1 MNRNTA
7 RRPIR
12 RRATP
17 RSAALL
23 LLLCACTQIL
33 FAQQDSTSP
42 NAARPDTTKPGSAKP
57 DVARHD
63 SAAVVSPKK
72 PRPMSWKDV
81 PSWKYI
87 STPSVML
94 SPDGKWLAWSL
105 LTTEGDGELIVK
117 STADTLTRR
126 YPIGGANQ
134 ASFAFSEDG
143 QWIAFKQSP
152 AYKEIKAAAKT
163 PGKQLFDKLLLVNLA
178 TGKSTTFEKAG
189 EYAFN
194 GKAATCL
201 AVSLVREKAA
211 GVKPDD
217 PKSNDLLLIELKTG
231 KIQDVGSVGE
241 FMFDKPGSWLAY
253 TTETAGKTGNGL
265 YLLAIAT
272 RQTAVL
278 DNDKMTYKSLGWKE
292 EGDAFAVLK
301 MKKDSSWKTEKGIV
315 IGVKDLGASPKVIVY
330 DPAKDSVGFPKGMTV
345 SGNRAPRWSD
355 DLSRLFFGIA
365 VLKPEKKRSDSAAK
379 KDGDTTKPDM
389 IIWNGRDSRL
399 QSRQQVEETQDK
411 EFSWYGMV
419 DAAGSHFTR
428 LNDSTQRFVTILP
441 KAHYAL
447 VEDRSTYELD
457 NNLDGQ
463 TYEDIYIVD
472 LATGRGRKWMEKFYL
487 PSFASEPRSSPDGKK
502 LVYGLEGHYY
512 VYDIPSDRSVN
523 ITDKIP
529 SSFVNTEDDHNVQK
543 PLTPVLGWSSDSK
556 YLLIHDLWDIW
567 EISASGGAPAVN
579 LTRNGRAAQIRYQ
592 FRYVLDPEE
601 KEKGIDIT
609 QPLYVQMY
617 GEWTKRGGIGRIA
630 VGKGVWQAGV
640 ESLIWE
646 DAGIGSLSKAK
657 HAAVY
662 AFSREDFSK
671 PTEFFVGGPL
681 LKDAVQATHNTPLAD
696 RYTFSAGVRLVN
708 YVSDK
713 GDSLQGALFLPAG
726 YEPGKKYPTIVYY
739 YEKLSQTLHSYP
751 RPDYSRTGWN
761 PTMYTSNGYAVFI
774 PDIVY
779 KLNDPGMSAVW
790 CVIPGVKAAI
800 QTGVI
805 DEQHIGIHGHSW
817 GGYQTAFLVTQ
828 TDMFRAAAAG
838 APLTDM
844 ISMYDMIYWN
854 AGIGDMGIFEASQ
867 GRLTTGPWDNWDAY
881 RRNSPVY
888 HVKDVKTPLLILH
901 NDKDGAVDFEQG
913 IEYYNALRRLKK
925 PVTMITY
932 RGENHGLAKRE
943 NMRDYSIRM
952 MEFFDYYLKGKPAPE
967 WWIKGIDRADMD
979 EELERRLPGA
989 DDPSSNPH

>member
-1 MNRNTA
+1 MNQN
-7 RRPIR
+7 
-12 RRATP
+12 TP
-17 RSAALL
+17 RKAALF
-23 LLLCACTQIL
+23 LLLCACGQLL
-33 FAQQDSTSP
+33 FAQPDSVKL
-42 NAARPDTTKPGSAKP
+42 AA
-57 DVARHD
+57 
-63 SAAVVSPKK
+63 AALAKK
-72 PRPMSWKDV
+72 PRPMNWRDV

-87 STPSVML
+87 GTSAVTL
-94 SPDGKWLAWSL
+94 SPDGKWLAWPL
-105 LTTEGDGELIVK
+105 LTTEGDGELIIKAAGERKAAGDGKVGGDGKATGEGKATGDTVK
-117 STADTLTRR
+117 RR
-126 YPIGGANQ
+126 YPIGGVGQ
-134 ASFAFSEDG
+134 TSFAFSDDG
-143 QWIAFKQSP
+143 QWIAFKEAP
-152 AYKEIKAAAKT
+152 AFKEARAAKAS
-163 PGKQLFDKLLLVNLA
+163 GKQLFDKLFLVNLA

-211 GVKPDD
+211 GAKPDD

-231 KIQDVGSVGE
+231 KIQDIGSVGE
-241 FMFDKPGSWLAY
+241 FAWDKPGTWLAY

-265 YLLAIAT
+265 YLLSTAT
-272 RQTAVL
+272 RQTTVL
-278 DNDKMTYKSLGWKE
+278 DNDKMTYKSLRWKE

-301 MKKDSSWKTEKGIV
+301 MKKDTGWKTEKGVV
-315 IGVKDLGASPKVIVY
+315 IGVKDLGGSPNVVVY
-330 DPAKDSVGFPKGMTV
+330 DPARDSASFPKGMTI
-345 SGNRAPRWSD
+345 SGNRVPRWSD

-365 VLKPEKKRSDSAAK
+365 ALTPEKKPVAHRSAADSAAR
-379 KDGDTTKPDM
+379 KDGDTLKPDM
-389 IIWNGRDSRL
+389 IIWNGRDRRL
-399 QSRQQVEETQDK
+399 QSRQQVEESQDK
-411 EFSWYGMV
+411 EFSWYGMLDV
-419 DAAGSHFTR
+419 AGNHFSR
-428 LNDSTQRFVTILP
+428 LNDSTQRSLTLLP
-441 KAHYAL
+441 KTHYAL
-447 VEDRSTYELD
+447 IEDRSAYELD

-463 TYEDIYIVD
+463 TYEDLYIVD
-472 LATGRGRKWMEKFYL
+472 LATGRQRKWMEKFYL
-487 PSFASEPRSSPDGKK
+487 PSYASEPLPSPDGKK
-502 LVYGLEGHYY
+502 LVYGLDGHYY

-529 SSFVNTEDDHNVQK
+529 TSFVNTEDDHNVTK
-543 PLTPVLGWSSDSK
+543 PLTPFVGWSSDSK
-556 YLLIHDLWDIW
+556 WLLVHDLWDIW
-567 EISASGGAPAVN
+567 EVSANGGGVPAVN
-579 LTRNGRAAQIRYQ
+579 LTRNGRPEHIRYQ
-592 FRYVLDPEE
+592 YRFVLDPEE
-601 KEKGIDIT
+601 KGIDIA
-609 QPLYVQMY
+609 QPLYVSMY
-617 GEWTKRGGIGRIA
+617 GEWTKKSGIGRIGA
-630 VGKGVWQAGV
+630 GKAEWQAGV
-640 ESLIWE
+640 ESLVWE
-646 DAGIGSLSKAK
+646 DAGVGSLSKAK

-681 LKDAVQATHNTPLAD
+681 LKDAVQATHNAPLAD
-696 RYTFSAGVRLVN
+696 RYTWSAGVRLVN
-708 YVSDK
+708 YVSEK

-726 YEPGKKYPTIVYY
+726 YEQGKKYPTMVYY
-739 YEKLSQTLHSYP
+739 YEKLSQSLHGYV

-779 KLNDPGMSAVW
+779 KINDPGMSAVW
-790 CVIPGVKAAI
+790 CVIPGVKAAMK
-800 QTGVI
+800 TGVI
-805 DEQHIGIHGHSW
+805 DEQRIGIHGHSW

-854 AGIGDMGIFEASQ
+854 AGVGDMAIFEASQ
-867 GRLTTGPWDNWDAY
+867 GRLTSGPWDNWDAY

-943 NMRDYSIRM
+943 NMRDYSVRM
-952 MEFFDYYLKGKPAPE
+952 MEYFDYYLKGMPAPE
-967 WWIKGIDRADMD
+967 WWIKGIDRVDME

-989 DDPSSNPH
+989 DDK

>member
-1 MNRNTA
+1 MNQNTL
-7 RRPIR
+7 
-12 RRATP
+12 RRA
-17 RSAALL
+17 AFFV
-23 LLLCACTQIL
+23 LLCACSQIL
-33 FAQQDSTSP
+33 FAQPDS
-42 NAARPDTTKPGSAKP
+42 TKPGPAKP

-63 SAAVVSPKK
+63 SAAGPKK
-72 PRPMSWKDV
+72 PRPMSWKDIA
-81 PSWKYI
+81 SWKYI
-87 STPSVML
+87 NTPNVML
-94 SPDGKWLAWSL
+94 SPDGKWFAWPL
-105 LTTEGDGELIVK
+105 LTTEGDGELIIK
-117 STADTLTRR
+117 TTGDTVTRR
-126 YPIGGANQ
+126 YPIGGASQ

-143 QWIAFKQSP
+143 QWIAFKQFP
-152 AYKEIKAAAKT
+152 AYKETKAAAKT
-163 PGKQLFDKLLLVNLA
+163 PGRQLFDKLFIVNLA

-189 EYAFN
+189 DYAFN

-201 AVSLVREKAA
+201 AVSLVREKAT
-211 GVKPDD
+211 GPKPDD

-231 KIQDVGSVGE
+231 KIQDIGSVGE
-241 FMFDKPGSWLAY
+241 FMWDKPGTWLAY

-265 YLLAIAT
+265 YLLSAAT
-272 RQTAVL
+272 RQTTVL
-278 DNDKMTYKSLGWKE
+278 DNDKMTYKSLSWKE

-301 MKKDSSWKTEKGIV
+301 MKKDTSWKTEKGIV
-315 IGVKDLGASPKVIVY
+315 IGVKDLGPAPKVVVY
-330 DPAKDSVGFPKGMTV
+330 DPAKDSASFPKGMTV
-345 SGNRAPRWSD
+345 SGNRTPRWSD

-365 VLKPEKKRSDSAAK
+365 ALKPEKKRAAPGSAADSAK
-379 KDGDTTKPDM
+379 KDGDTIKPDM

-411 EFSWYGMV
+411 EFSWYGMLDV
-419 DAAGSHFTR
+419 AGNHFIR
-428 LNDSTQRFVTILP
+428 LNDSTQRSLTLLP
-441 KAHYAL
+441 KTHYAL
-447 VEDRSTYELD
+447 VEDRSAYELD

-472 LATGRGRKWMEKFYL
+472 LATGRGRKWMAKFYL
-487 PSFASEPRSSPDGKK
+487 PSFASGPRPSPDGKK
-502 LVYGLEGHYY
+502 LVYGLDGNYY

-529 SSFVNTEDDHNVQK
+529 ASFVNTEDDHNVQK

-567 EISASGGAPAVN
+567 EISASGEGANGGGGAVN
-579 LTRNGRAAQIRYQ
+579 LTRNGRNEHIRYQ

-609 QPLYVQMY
+609 QPLYISMY
-617 GEWTKRGGIGRIA
+617 GEWTKKSGIGRIGS
-630 VGKGVWQAGV
+630 GKGVWQAGV
-640 ESLIWE
+640 ESLVWE
-646 DAGIGSLSKAK
+646 DSGIGSLSKAK

-696 RYTFSAGVRLVN
+696 RYTWSAGVRLVN
-708 YVSDK
+708 YVSEK

-726 YEPGKKYPTIVYY
+726 YEQGRKYPTIVYY
-739 YEKLSQTLHSYP
+739 YEKLSQTLHNYV

-790 CVIPGVKAAI
+790 CVIPGVRAAI

-854 AGIGDMGIFEASQ
+854 AGIGDMSIFEASQ

-932 RGENHGLAKRE
+932 RGENHGLARRE

-967 WWIKGIDRADMD
+967 WWIKGIDRVDMD
-979 EELERRLPGA
+979 EELDRRLPGA

>member
-1 MNRNTA
+1 MNQNIL
-7 RRPIR
+7 RR
-12 RRATP
+12 
-17 RSAALL
+17 AALL

-33 FAQQDSTSP
+33 FAQ
-42 NAARPDTTKPGSAKP
+42 PDTTKPGSAKP

-63 SAAVVSPKK
+63 SPAGPKK

-81 PSWKYI
+81 ASWKYI
-87 STPSVML
+87 NTPNVML
-94 SPDGKWLAWSL
+94 SPDGKWFAWPL
-105 LTTEGDGELIVK
+105 LTTEGDGELIIK
-117 STADTLTRR
+117 ATGDTVTRR
-126 YPIGGANQ
+126 YPIGGASH

-143 QWIAFKQSP
+143 QWIAFKQFP
-152 AYKEIKAAAKT
+152 AYKETKAAAKT
-163 PGKQLFDKLLLVNLA
+163 PGRQLFDKLFIVNLA

-189 EYAFN
+189 DYAFN

-211 GVKPDD
+211 GAKPDD
-217 PKSNDLLLIELKTG
+217 PKSNDLLVIELKTG
-231 KIQDVGSVGE
+231 KIQDIGSVGE
-241 FMFDKPGSWLAY
+241 FMWDKPGTWLAY

-265 YLLAIAT
+265 YLLSAAT
-272 RQTAVL
+272 RQTTVL
-278 DNDKMTYKSLGWKE
+278 DNDKMTYKSLSWKE

-301 MKKDSSWKTEKGIV
+301 MKKDSGWKTEKGIV
-315 IGVKDLGASPKVIVY
+315 IGAKDLGPAPKVVVY
-330 DPAKDSVGFPKGMTV
+330 DPAKDSVSFPKGMTV

-365 VLKPEKKRSDSAAK
+365 ALKPEKKQSDSAK
-379 KDGDTTKPDM
+379 KDGDTIKPDM

-411 EFSWYGMV
+411 EFSWYGMLDV
-419 DAAGSHFTR
+419 AGNHFIR
-428 LNDSTQRFVTILP
+428 LNDSTQRSLTLLP
-441 KAHYAL
+441 KTHYAL
-447 VEDRSTYELD
+447 VEDRSAYELD

-463 TYEDIYIVD
+463 TYEDLYIVD
-472 LATGRGRKWMEKFYL
+472 LATGRGKKWMEKFYF
-487 PSFASEPRSSPDGKK
+487 PSGASGPRSSPDGKK
-502 LVYGLEGHYY
+502 LVYGLDGNYY

-529 SSFVNTEDDHNVQK
+529 TSFVNTEDDHNVQK
-543 PLTPVLGWSSDSK
+543 PLTPVIGWSSDSK
-556 YLLIHDLWDIW
+556 YLLIKDLWDIW
-567 EISASGGAPAVN
+567 QVAANGGAPAVN
-579 LTRNGRAAQIRYQ
+579 LTRNGRADHIRYQ

-601 KEKGIDIT
+601 KGIDIT
-609 QPLYVQMY
+609 QPLYISTY
-617 GEWTKRGGIGRIA
+617 GEWTKKSGIGRIGS
-630 VGKGVWQAGV
+630 GKGIWQAGV
-640 ESLIWE
+640 ESLVWE

-671 PTEFFVGGPL
+671 PTEFFVGGPI
-681 LKDAVQATHNTPLAD
+681 LKDAVQATHNAPMAD
-696 RYTFSAGVRLVN
+696 RYTWSAGVRLVN

-726 YEPGKKYPTIVYY
+726 YEQGKKYPTIVYY
-739 YEKLSQTLHSYP
+739 YEKLSQTLHSYV

-854 AGIGDMGIFEASQ
+854 AGVGDMSIFEASQ

-932 RGENHGLAKRE
+932 RGENHGLARRE

-967 WWIKGIDRADMD
+967 WWIKGIDRVDMD
-979 EELERRLPGA
+979 EELDRRLPGA
-989 DDPSSNPH
+989 DGH